1 MKKIISLFLVMTLLL
16 GSLAVL
22 SGCAPKD
29 DGAEISVY
37 LGDVIYDLDPT
48 EYYAD
53 DNATQILSLLY
64 EPLFRLDEDGDLK
77 MAAAKDYEIDKEER
91 TIVIELRE
99 SYWSNGARVTA
110 EDFIYAWRD
119 RILDPSRANAS
130 APLFYDIENAKQI
143 KAGEAELYSFGAAK
157 TGVYEI
163 TIRYVEGADVDQL
176 LKNLASVAA
185 SPVSQ
190 STVSAAPDTWSKLT
204 GTCTTNG
211 PFQLD
216 VYDPEGEFT
225 LARNLG
231 YHQKSTVKDYDN
243 KVRPN
248 LLVSFWAGENKVE
261 LTYEQIE
268 NKTVFFMGDAALEA
282 RKASAKKAEST
293 YALSTYSYVFNTENP
308 LFADKRVRY
317 ALSLVIDRA
326 AIAEAVTFGE
336 AATSFLS
343 PLVENYRGKTF
354 SEEIL
359 STSAKESAARELLAE
374 VTLPADKSFTLTVA
388 DNEESLAIANMVK
401 ASWDALG
408 FNVTVK
414 AAQPIANT
422 IKDMA
427 TDTETDILDDGIQ
440 VLLKDA
446 ANGKCGFDVIGVD
459 WQMYSYDPI
468 VSLYAF
474 TAKYNGNGV
483 SFGNDGKN
491 LTSPRSVIG
500 GWSSEA
506 YDALIADAATKS
518 EGERDDVLRQAEK
531 LLVEEAPIVPIL
543 YNESFGFIAKGLSR
557 VDFDGFGMFVF
568 TDAKQR
574 NYRKYLP
581 KADEA

>member
-1 MKKIISLFLVMTLLL
+1 MKKIISLILVLTLLL
-16 GSLAVL
+16 GSLCVL

-29 DGAEISVY
+29 AGAEISVY

-53 DNATQILSLLY
+53 DNAAQVMSLLY
-64 EPLFRLDEDGDLK
+64 EPLFSLDDDGDLTL
-77 MAAAKDYEIDKEER
+77 AAAKDYEIDEEER
-91 TIVIELRE
+91 TILIELRE

-119 RILDPSRANAS
+119 RILDPSRSNPA
-130 APLFYDIENAKQI
+130 APLFYDIENAKAI
-143 KAGEAELYSFGAAK
+143 KAGEADLYSFGAAK

-190 STVSAAPDTWSKLT
+190 STVAAAPDTWSKLT

-211 PFQLD
+211 PFQLN
-216 VYDPEGEFT
+216 VYNPEGEFT
-225 LARNLG
+225 LARNIG
-231 YHQKSTVKDYDN
+231 YHQKTTVKDYDN

-248 LLVSFWAGENKVE
+248 TLVSFWAGDEKVE
-261 LTYEQIE
+261 LTYDAIE

-282 RKASAKKAEST
+282 RKASAKKAESA
-293 YALSTYSYVFNTENP
+293 YALSTYSYVFNTKNP
-308 LFADKRVRY
+308 LFADAKVRY

-326 AIAEAVTFGE
+326 AIAEAVTFGD

-343 PLVENYRGKTF
+343 PLVENYKGKTF
-354 SEEIL
+354 SEEII
-359 STSAKESAARELLAE
+359 STSAKESAARDLLAE
-374 VTLPADKSFTLTVA
+374 VTLPANKAFTLTVA
-388 DNEESLAIANMVK
+388 NNEESLAIANLVK
-401 ASWDALG
+401 TSWDALG

-414 AAQPIANT
+414 AVSPIVST
-422 IKDMA
+422 IKDAA
-427 TDTETDILDDGIQ
+427 TDLESEILDDGIQ

-446 ANGKCGFDVIGVD
+446 ANGDCKFDVIGID

-474 TAKYNGNGV
+474 TTKYNGNGV

-491 LTSPRSVIG
+491 LTTPRTVIG
-500 GWSSEA
+500 GWSNEA
-506 YDALIADAATKS
+506 YDAKLAEAATKS
-518 EGERDDVLRQAEK
+518 GAERDTLLREAEK

-543 YNESFGFIAKGLSR
+543 HNESFGFIAKGLSR
-557 VDFDGFGMFVF
+557 VELDGFGMFVF

-581 KADEA
+581 KADEN